1 MPFIP
6 INLKRM
12 NFNMIKTKCVHWR
25 EYVIRS
31 KFKYL
36 SLNDYLWIIVVNIT
50 LGWTIVASSL

>member
-12 NFNMIKTKCVHWR
+12 NFNMIKTKCVRWR
-25 EYVIRS
+25 KYVIRS